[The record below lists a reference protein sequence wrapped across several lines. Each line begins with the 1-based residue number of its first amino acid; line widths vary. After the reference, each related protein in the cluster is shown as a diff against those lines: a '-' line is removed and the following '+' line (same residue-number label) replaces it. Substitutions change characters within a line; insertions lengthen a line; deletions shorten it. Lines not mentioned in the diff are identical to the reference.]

1 MQLSMPMRARR
12 SQSRSLQSFHDHH
25 ERFLHSG
32 GNAKNVKEFY
42 NCISKPFLYVP
53 LSQVGAQ
60 FAKPV
65 HLYE

>member
-1 MQLSMPMRARR
+1 MEPTRVGS
-12 SQSRSLQSFHDHH
+12 D
-25 ERFLHSG
+25 SG

-42 NCISKPFLYVP
+42 NCISKPFLDVP

-65 HLYE
+65 HLY